1 MRSILMMLL
10 SAGFILASS
19 GCKMAKVD
27 RHAVRIC
34 LDFSEPESF
43 PFMKLDRLKLQK
55 NGHSAYQ
62 WASGLS
68 DAEIKSF
75 LEQGYTKEYLIFAR
89 LYLYVKN
96 TATDRWEPV
105 TQYDVLYLGIAD
117 GYLWPR
123 KKDSYHPGKALLD
136 FNGRDRTGPYASIDF
151 TNAILDFSEQPT
163 ITLKIVTIPSIGDAE
178 ARCWTTDIKRE
189 ELGLWIDEFRQN
201 IWPFDW
207 SVYLPEAK
215 ITLPPWNKWQIE
227 LAPPVPEPRPPAEE
241 IVVKIDNGGKDSP
254 GVVYEVQP
262 RK

>member
-1 MRSILMMLL
+1 MRSILVMLL
-10 SAGFILASS
+10 SAGFILALS

-178 ARCWTTDIKRE
+178 ARCWTTVIKRE

>member
-123 KKDSYHPGKALLD
+123 KKDSYHPGTTARSIKDLERD
-136 FNGRDRTGPYASIDF
+136 FELKTEDAKDSLHWVRATPTSQDSTLSILRVGLRAGGGRE
-151 TNAILDFSEQPT
+151 EQPH
-163 ITLKIVTIPSIGDAE
+163 VQGAVA
-178 ARCWTTDIKRE
+178 ARAQEGLE
-189 ELGLWIDEFRQN
+189 ELSHVEGQEG
-201 IWPFDW
+201 WP
-207 SVYLPEAK
+207 
-215 ITLPPWNKWQIE
+215 
-227 LAPPVPEPRPPAEE
+227 
-241 IVVKIDNGGKDSP
+241 
-254 GVVYEVQP
+254 
-262 RK
+262 

>member
-27 RHAVRIC
+27 RRAVRIC

-43 PFMKLDRLKLQK
+43 PFIKLDRLKLQE
-55 NGHSAYQ
+55 NGHSGYR

-68 DAEIKSF
+68 NADIKSF

-89 LYLYVKN
+89 LYLYVKK
-96 TATDRWEPV
+96 TATGTWEPV
-105 TQYDVLYLGIAD
+105 TQYDVLYFGIAD
-117 GYLWPR
+117 GHLWPR
-123 KKDSYHPGKALLD
+123 KKESYHPGKALLD

-163 ITLKIVTIPSIGDAE
+163 IALKIVALPSIGNAE

-215 ITLPPWNKWQIE
+215 ITLPPWNKWQIDP
-227 LAPPVPEPRPPAEE
+227 APPVAEALPPAEE